1 MKKIN
6 LSKWLKSLLSLTL
19 ITALLVTTGCD
30 EDDGPA
36 PTDESAPTQTLY
48 ELISADP
55 NLTTFL
61 GYIDA
66 DAELAE
72 YVKGTA
78 PYTIFAPNNAAFTTL
93 QTTLGVTS
101 LEVVASSIIDDA
113 LRFHFAAGSSSLASI
128 TGKSIATVQGE
139 NVVVNGTGT
148 IATGGSNSN
157 VKVSDPDIAATNGTL
172 HVVEAILIPPTLFRT
187 IGLNLG
193 TVAQPFL
200 LGAAF
205 TDILGVIRV
214 ADSEAPTN
222 GEKILTMLAQQPG
235 TYTVFLP
242 ANAVLEGTAAVAG
255 ITKEQLIASLTT
267 SPAAARGF
275 LLNQI
280 SNTEVVKGAELVAG
294 KMITMMS
301 GAMYTVVVSPAN
313 PTTNPLGI
321 TLFPVGG
328 DQMNLTKYAPVFFID
343 LVNVNETG
351 AGNNGS
357 AHAAGVLQQP

>member
-19 ITALLVTTGCD
+19 ITALLVTTGCG
-30 EDDGPA
+30 DDDA
-36 PTDESAPTQTLY
+36 PAPTQTLY

-66 DAELAE
+66 DAELAG
-72 YVKGTA
+72 YVKGTV
-78 PYTIFAPNNAAFTTL
+78 PYTIFAPNNAAFATL

-101 LEVVASSIIDDA
+101 LEVVAPSIIGAA

-139 NVVVNGTGT
+139 NVVVNGDGT

-172 HVVEAILIPPTLFRT
+172 HVVETILIPPTLFRT

-205 TDILGVIRV
+205 TDILGVIGV
-214 ADSEAPTN
+214 ADSEVPAN
-222 GEKILTMLAQQPG
+222 GKKILTMLAQQPG

-280 SNTEVVKGAELVAG
+280 SNTEVVKGAELVHG

-313 PTTNPLGI
+313 PPKNPLGI
-321 TLFPVGG
+321 TLVKPANIL
-328 DQMNLTKYAPVFFID
+328 DPTKHAPVFVTD
-343 LVNVNETG
+343 LVKVGETG

-357 AHAAGVLQQP
+357 AHAAGILQ